1 MSKEAVSI
9 KGTQDGLIIQI
20 EETAGL
26 SEMIAALQKKLTQA
40 KGYFDDA
47 KVALEFSGKSLS
59 ETEKHELLEV
69 IRRYSKME
77 ILSVGDHDKNEA
89 PILKEKVTEL
99 SHLLAAAQKK
109 GASFHNGT
117 LRSGQ
122 SLSVDT
128 AIVIL
133 GDVNNG
139 AIVNAG
145 SSAIILGKLRGVVNC
160 GLADKPNAFVF
171 ALEMRPTLLQI
182 NNVYGRFENEGEAGG
197 DPMIAYIH
205 AEQIAIE
212 PLSHSLSKN
221 LEL

>member
-1 MSKEAVSI
+1 MSKDAVSI

-26 SEMIAALQKKLTQA
+26 SDMIAALQKKLTQA
-40 KGYFDDA
+40 KGYFDDS
-47 KVALEFSGKSLS
+47 KVHLEFSGKALS

-69 IRRYSKME
+69 IRQNSKME
-77 ILSVGDHDKNEA
+77 ILSVGHQDEKEA
-89 PILKEKVTEL
+89 PILKEKLTEL
-99 SHLLAAAQKK
+99 SHLLEAAQKK
-109 GASFHNGT
+109 GVSFHNGT

-145 SSAIILGKLRGVVNC
+145 GSAIILGKLRGVVNC
-160 GLADKPNAFVF
+160 GLANKSNAFVF
-171 ALEMRPTLLQI
+171 ALEMRPTLLRI
-182 NNVYGRFENEGEAGG
+182 NNVYGRFENEGEASG
-197 DPMIAYIH
+197 DPMIAYVH

-212 PLSHSLSKN
+212 PLSPGLSKN